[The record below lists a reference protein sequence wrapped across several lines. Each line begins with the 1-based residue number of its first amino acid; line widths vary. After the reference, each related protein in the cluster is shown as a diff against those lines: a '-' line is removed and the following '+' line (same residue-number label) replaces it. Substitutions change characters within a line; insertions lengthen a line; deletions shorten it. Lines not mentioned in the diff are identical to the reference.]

1 MPISAERERELLN
14 TYKLTS
20 LNPTEW
26 PHQDDESSEGEEEP
40 TSDLSRQR
48 SIQSANTRFQNIAR
62 HASLRSSVSNSKGP
76 QNTAAV
82 QNDESDALGMAP
94 SVAGELRK
102 RGVPVEEDLALRNKF
117 MLSSTS
123 FSPALYLSQVHQS
136 ASTEDLLR
144 GLDFLSKSIEQ
155 KSASLKVLVESN
167 FERFVRAKAII
178 DTVYTEMRTQGVEAT
193 RMSQLPSSATTGKPH
208 SRQTSKNQSHFR
220 NNSGAFG
227 SAAKTQPLDK
237 KKNALTKESEYGV
250 QGIKAPLQE
259 VAIKVEEVW
268 GPALG
273 GREKEETLKSLMSAL
288 DQHRDIFKLSGNMY
302 DAIKKNDYDSVVETY
317 KQAKLHAEK
326 ARKIVAIAKENDM
339 DLGDEDVHQI
349 IVTARMWHDVTT
361 QVNAYKVEIW
371 KRLKTSHGRKAVA
384 VAEESDREL
393 HMDIIA
399 VLLQLGVEES
409 PIFVFIESRYLYL
422 RDRIARTFE
431 RGRIE
436 IEILRRRLAS
446 NTKLDSAALA
456 KHLRSACTS
465 TGTLRLS
472 KENTRD
478 LDTDIVLGFWDK
490 VEACLTTL
498 LSTQTGILAEVLE
511 WWEISQSFME
521 NRAQKSFPT
530 GVFATGFTHLELEPK
545 HVDAIR
551 AAAFELVSILRESI
565 TSFFQDAPVEDIS
578 ELYSPIPPTPISP
591 DPSSPSLTSTMR
603 TFSFD
608 PSTVPSL
615 SATKKG
621 DAWEKFAF
629 WPPGANSLSGAH
641 YLAKLSA
648 LVGTAMGEMA
658 GLSVIKQSDV
668 TEKLKA
674 GVVAVRERCIAAICA
689 SWNADAEKCRVLESW
704 TRSPDRRDLT
714 LMPAYFEAWED
725 KVLTNVQKI
734 AYISDATLRKSGGS
748 AVDVIVPPSAKLLQT
763 VRGCFV
769 TSLYKGLS
777 GMVENAEKLRTSDS
791 GAVGEEADPDGVTV
805 ARKREIDGD
814 GPGVLAT
821 EAVDVSNRVRRLRP
835 RSSFAMLTSL
845 LQNVRM
851 LITLSN
857 LNHLRSEVI
866 PQLISLFES
875 AFSVKLTEESK
886 TIRDVLAQIDA
897 RLFQSY
903 VKPTVDHITATIT
916 IGINSPAWEPTSSS
930 RPTDARSYIYDV
942 LIALVMVHAEVTAST
957 TAGLTNQILSY
968 LLEQSSL
975 ALIAAFKTR
984 THYSLSALMQATLDV
999 EFLAQTLNNYTTDRA
1014 GEVQSQIYLALD
1026 ERTDNDARSKL
1037 QGELPAMRGILKGLR
1052 EKTKGEFGCFRRER
1066 RGRREGG
1073 SAQGV
1078 PKAG

>member
-20 LNPTEW
+20 LYPTEW
-26 PHQDDESSEGEEEP
+26 PHQNDESSEEEDEEIS
-40 TSDLSRQR
+40 TLSRHK
-48 SIQSANTRFQNIAR
+48 STQSANTRFRDIAR
-62 HASLRSSVSNSKGP
+62 HASLRSSISNNKTA
-76 QNTAAV
+76 QNHAGV

-123 FSPALYLSQVHQS
+123 FSPALYLSQVHQT

-167 FERFVRAKAII
+167 FERFVRAKATI
-178 DTVYTEMRTQGVEAT
+178 DTVYTEMRTQGVEPT
-193 RMSQLPSSATTGKPH
+193 RLSQLPGALSTAKPH

-220 NNSGAFG
+220 NTSGAFAP
-227 SAAKTQPLDK
+227 AAKNSTVDK

-259 VAIKVEEVW
+259 VAIKAEEVW

-288 DQHRDIFKLSGNMY
+288 DQHRDVFKLSGVMY
-302 DAIKKNDYDSVVETY
+302 EAIKKNDYDSVVDAY

-339 DLGDEDVHQI
+339 KLGDEDVHQI
-349 IVTARMWHDVTT
+349 IVTARMWHDVTV
-361 QVNAYKVEIW
+361 QVDAYKVEIW
-371 KRLKTSHGRKAVA
+371 KRLKTSHGRKAA
-384 VAEESDREL
+384 PVAEESDREL

-409 PIFVFIESRYLYL
+409 PIFVWINSRYLYL
-422 RDRIARTFE
+422 RDRIARSFE

-446 NTKLDSAALA
+446 NTKVDNAALA

-465 TGTLRLS
+465 TGTLRLAR
-472 KENTRD
+472 ETTRD
-478 LDTDIVLGFWDK
+478 LDTDIVLAFWDK
-490 VEACLTTL
+490 VQACLTTL
-498 LSTQTGILAEVLE
+498 LSNQTGILAEVLE

-530 GVFATGFTHLELEPK
+530 GVFATGFTHLELETE

-551 AAAFELVSILRESI
+551 AAAFELVTILRESI

-591 DPSSPSLTSTMR
+591 DPSTPSIQPAMR
-603 TFSFD
+603 SFSFD
-608 PSTVPSL
+608 PSSVPTL

-621 DAWEKFAF
+621 DAWERFAF

-641 YLAKLSA
+641 YLARLSA

-658 GLSVIKQSDV
+658 GLSVIKQSNE

-674 GVVAVRERCIAAICA
+674 GLVGVRERCIAAICA

-704 TRSPDRRDLT
+704 TRSPERRDLT
-714 LMPAYFEAWED
+714 LMPAYFEAWEE

-734 AYISDATLRKSGGS
+734 AYISEATVRKSGGS
-748 AVDVIVPPSAKLLQT
+748 AVDVIVPPSAKLLQA

-805 ARKREIDGD
+805 ARKREIDGE

-821 EAVDVSNRVRRLRP
+821 EAVDVSNRVRP
-835 RSSFAMLTSL
+835 PISPSSPPTLTPS
-845 LQNVRM
+845 QNVRM

-857 LNHLRSEVI
+857 LTHLRSEVI
-866 PQLISLFES
+866 PQLISLFETL
-875 AFSVKLTEESK
+875 FSIKLTEESK
-886 TIRDVLAQIDA
+886 TIRDVLSQIDA

-903 VKPTVDHITATIT
+903 VKSTVDHITSTISN
-916 IGINSPAWEPTSSS
+916 GIASPAWEPAPET
-930 RPTDARSYIYDV
+930 RPIDARPYIYDV
-942 LIALVMVHAEVTAST
+942 LIALVIVHADVTAST
-957 TAGLTNQILSY
+957 TAGLTSQILSY

-975 ALIAAFKTR
+975 SLIAAFKLR
-984 THYSLSALMQATLDV
+984 PHYSLSALMQATLDV

-1014 GEVQSQIYLALD
+1014 GEVQSQIYLSLD
-1026 ERTDNDARSKL
+1026 ERTDNDARGRL

-1073 SAQGV
+1073 GSSQGV
-1078 PKAG
+1078 AKG